1 MHCVLFSESE
11 IVLSVYLIN
20 MPRPKKCHD
29 GNRSRICLLCMGK
42 CKEMREISEEQ
53 LSLIDKYI
61 VSGLDKHDT
70 RLPNALCASCRLFLN
85 ELKADPNID
94 TSNLDLFDY
103 SKLNT
108 PRPLTRS
115 SPECFCYIC
124 ELSASPLVVKSF
136 NNTFSKKKSVG
147 RPAAIETRPST
158 PIKIC
163 PICLSII
170 AKGTPHNCTVSQRH
184 ENVHGFIQSGPSN
197 SGEKIA
203 ARVLKDVSMNGETTT
218 LSLSQRRGRPVRVE
232 LFPEKEN
239 TPYSYSVED
248 MATFKKDLNLS
259 TNTTLKLAHG
269 LRAASKNK
277 DAVDKGLKSFL
288 IGRNRQLDD
297 YYSVEYVDFDEG
309 DKPVVFC
316 SAVGA
321 LVELILLER
330 RMFEDGIE
338 CKVGVDGGGGFLK
351 ICLNI
356 FSHEDFKDTPA
367 SSKRRKYSDGI
378 CLKDSKNTSVNKLLI
393 LAIVPGLPEKYE
405 HISRLFDILKLDQLE
420 EEYYKIRYAADLKM
434 INLLLGLMAH
444 SSAHPCSWCT
454 IDK

>member
-1 MHCVLFSESE
+1 MKALN
-11 IVLSVYLIN
+11 SVYLFHRRR
-20 MPRPKKCHD
+20 MRHRLPKSALKKLPIHKFKQGDPFETCC
-29 GNRSRICLLCMGK
+29 ICL
-42 CKEMREISEEQ
+42 
-53 LSLIDKYI
+53 D
-61 VSGLDKHDT
+61 
-70 RLPNALCASCRLFLN
+70 
-85 ELKADPNID
+85 
-94 TSNLDLFDY
+94 
-103 SKLNT
+103 
-108 PRPLTRS
+108 
-115 SPECFCYIC
+115 
-124 ELSASPLVVKSF
+124 
-136 NNTFSKKKSVG
+136 
-147 RPAAIETRPST
+147 
-158 PIKIC
+158 
-163 PICLSII
+163 
-170 AKGTPHNCTVSQRH
+170 
-184 ENVHGFIQSGPSN
+184 
-197 SGEKIA
+197 
-203 ARVLKDVSMNGETTT
+203 
-218 LSLSQRRGRPVRVE
+218 
-232 LFPEKEN
+232 
-239 TPYSYSVED
+239 
-248 MATFKKDLNLS
+248 
-259 TNTTLKLAHG
+259 
-269 LRAASKNK
+269 
-277 DAVDKGLKSFL
+277 
-288 IGRNRQLDD
+288 
-297 YYSVEYVDFDEG
+297 DFDEG